1 MKNRVNMYVATLL
14 VTLAGSG
21 AAMLILNV
29 ALDNNF
35 TRLQQENESM
45 YLELKQSILNSRAN

>member
-1 MKNRVNMYVATLL
+1 MKDRMNMYVAILL
-14 VTLAGSG
+14 VTVAGSG

-35 TRLQQENESM
+35 TRLQQENEST
-45 YLELKQSILNSRAN
+45 YLGLKQSILNNR